1 VDVSASRPT
10 PLFIQPGDFMDGYST
25 YSLYQAIK
33 LHFTSESYNFFQYDG
48 KTRVSIDAFQKRRD
62 KFLFHRL
69 ARKYR
74 DDEMVPFLVANFVHS
89 DNNWTKSLLEEQAEE
104 TYRDWKRTTDSMSK
118 VYTEDLQKIC
128 PDPKEFNN
136 LFKVEDG
143 QFPPLLNLLMQKEV
157 TIETMV
163 ILNNIFDFIRI
174 WDKKI
179 SDDIIYPKV
188 SRKVRKYGAFLAV
201 NVDKYKLL
209 TKETLLAQQNT
220 I

>member
-1 VDVSASRPT
+1 
-10 PLFIQPGDFMDGYST
+10 MNGYDL
-25 YSLYQAIK
+25 YGLYQAIK
-33 LHFTSESYNFFQYDG
+33 LHFTSETYNFFHYDG

-89 DNNWTKSLLEEQAEE
+89 DDTWTKSLLEEEAEE
-104 TYRDWKRTTDSMSK
+104 TYRQWKRVTDSMTK
-118 VYTEDLQKIC
+118 VYVEDLQKIAT
-128 PDPKEFNN
+128 KETFND

-143 QFPPLLNLLMQKEV
+143 QFPKLLVHFMQNDV
-157 TIETMV
+157 TLETMV

-188 SRKVRKYGAFLAV
+188 SRKIRKYGSFLNV
-201 NVDKYKLL
+201 NVDKYKSL
-209 TKETLLAQQNT
+209 TKETLLGDENT

>member
-1 VDVSASRPT
+1 
-10 PLFIQPGDFMDGYST
+10 MNGYDLYCT
-25 YSLYQAIK
+25 YQAIK
-33 LHFTSESYNFFQYDG
+33 LHFSSEQYNFFHYDG

-74 DDEMVPFLVANFVHS
+74 DDEMVPFLVANFVYS
-89 DNNWTKSLLEEQAEE
+89 DGNWTKSLLEEEAEE
-104 TYRDWKRTTDSMSK
+104 TYRNWKRTTDSMSK
-118 VYTEDLQKIC
+118 IYQEDLQKIATR
-128 PDPKEFNN
+128 ETFND

-143 QFPPLLNLLMQKEV
+143 QFPKLLVAFLQKDV

-163 ILNNIFDFIRI
+163 ILNNIFDFVKI

-188 SRKVRKYGAFLAV
+188 SRKIRKYGSFLNV
-201 NVDKYKLL
+201 NVDKYKIL
-209 TKETLLAQQNT
+209 TKETLLAD
-220 I
+220 

>member
-1 VDVSASRPT
+1 
-10 PLFIQPGDFMDGYST
+10 MNGYDLYCT
-25 YSLYQAIK
+25 YQAIK
-33 LHFTSESYNFFQYDG
+33 LHFSSEGYNFFQYDG

-89 DNNWTKSLLEEQAEE
+89 DDNWTKSLLEDEAEQ
-104 TYRDWKRTTDSMSK
+104 TYREWKRTTDSMSK
-118 VYTEDLQKIC
+118 VYTEDLQKIATK
-128 PDPKEFNN
+128 DNFND

-143 QFPPLLNLLMQKEV
+143 QHPKLLVLFMQKEV
-157 TIETMV
+157 TMETMV
-163 ILNNIFDFIRI
+163 ILNNIFNFVKI

-179 SDDIIYPKV
+179 TDDIIYPKI
-188 SRKVRKYGAFLAV
+188 SRKIRKYGAFLSV

-209 TKETLLAQQNT
+209 TKETLLAG
-220 I
+220 

>member
-1 VDVSASRPT
+1 
-10 PLFIQPGDFMDGYST
+10 MNGYDL
-25 YSLYQAIK
+25 YGLYQAIK
-33 LHFTSESYNFFQYDG
+33 LHFTSEKYNFFQYDG
-48 KTRVSIDAFQKRRD
+48 KTRISIDAFQKRRD

-74 DDEMVPFLVANFVHS
+74 DEEMVPFLVANFVHS
-89 DNNWTKSLLEEQAEE
+89 DDNWTKSLLEEEAEE
-104 TYRDWKRTTDSMSK
+104 TYREWKRVTDSMTK
-118 VYTEDLQKIC
+118 VYVEDLQKIAT
-128 PDPKEFNN
+128 KETFND

-143 QFPPLLNLLMQKEV
+143 QFPKLLVAFLQKDV
-157 TIETMV
+157 TIETLV
-163 ILNNIFDFIRI
+163 ILNNIFNFISI

-201 NVDKYKLL
+201 NVDKYKQL
-209 TKETLLAQQNT
+209 TKETLLGDNFT

>member
-1 VDVSASRPT
+1 
-10 PLFIQPGDFMDGYST
+10 MNGYDL
-25 YSLYQAIK
+25 YGLYQAIK
-33 LHFTSESYNFFQYDG
+33 LHFSSEKYNFFQYDG
-48 KTRVSIDAFQKRRD
+48 KTRISVDAFQKRRD

-74 DDEMVPFLVANFVHS
+74 DEEMVPFLVANFVHS
-89 DNNWTKSLLEEQAEE
+89 HENWTKSLLEDQAEE

-118 VYTEDLQKIC
+118 VYVEDLQKIAT
-128 PDPKEFNN
+128 KESFND

-143 QFPPLLNLLMQKEV
+143 QFPKLLVAFLQKDV
-157 TIETMV
+157 TIETLV
-163 ILNNIFDFIRI
+163 ILNNIFNFIQI

-201 NVDKYKLL
+201 NVDKYKQL
-209 TKETLLAQQNT
+209 TKETLLANEND

>member
-1 VDVSASRPT
+1 
-10 PLFIQPGDFMDGYST
+10 MNGYDLYCT
-25 YSLYQAIK
+25 YQAIK
-33 LHFTSESYNFFQYDG
+33 LHFTSENYNFFQYDG
-48 KTRVSIDAFQKRRD
+48 KTRVSVDAFQKRRD

-89 DNNWTKSLLEEQAEE
+89 DDNWTKSLLEDEAEE

-118 VYTEDLQKIC
+118 IYVEDLQKVATK
-128 PDPKEFNN
+128 DTFND

-143 QFPPLLNLLMQKEV
+143 QFPKLLVAFLQKDV

-163 ILNNIFDFIRI
+163 ILNNIFGFIKI

-179 SDDIIYPKV
+179 SDDFIYPKV
-188 SRKVRKYGAFLAV
+188 SRKIRKYGAFLNV
-201 NVDKYKLL
+201 NVDKYKIL
-209 TKETLLAQQNT
+209 TKETLLGD
-220 I
+220 

>member
-1 VDVSASRPT
+1 
-10 PLFIQPGDFMDGYST
+10 MNGYDL
-25 YSLYQAIK
+25 YGLYQAIK
-33 LHFTSESYNFFQYDG
+33 LHFTSEKYNFFQYDG

-89 DNNWTKSLLEEQAEE
+89 DDNWTKSLLEDEAEE

-118 VYTEDLQKIC
+118 IYVEDLQKIAT
-128 PDPKEFNN
+128 KETFND

-143 QFPPLLNLLMQKEV
+143 QFPKLLVTFLQKDV

-188 SRKVRKYGAFLAV
+188 SRKVRKYGAFLTV

-209 TKETLLAQQNT
+209 TKETLLSQQNT

>member
-1 VDVSASRPT
+1 
-10 PLFIQPGDFMDGYST
+10 MNGYDLYCT
-25 YSLYQAIK
+25 YQAIK
-33 LHFTSESYNFFQYDG
+33 LHFSSESYNFFHYDG

-89 DNNWTKSLLEEQAEE
+89 DDNWTKSLLEEEAEQ
-104 TYRDWKRTTDSMSK
+104 TYREWKRVTDSMTK
-118 VYTEDLQKIC
+118 IYVEDLQKIAT
-128 PDPKEFNN
+128 KETFND
-136 LFKVEDG
+136 LFKIDDG
-143 QFPPLLNLLMQKEV
+143 QFPKLLNLFMQKEV

-163 ILNNIFDFIRI
+163 ILNNLFDFIKI

-188 SRKVRKYGAFLAV
+188 SRKIRKYGSFLNV
-201 NVDKYKLL
+201 NVDKYKSL
-209 TKETLLAQQNT
+209 TKETLLGDENT

>member
-1 VDVSASRPT
+1 
-10 PLFIQPGDFMDGYST
+10 MNGYDLYCT
-25 YSLYQAIK
+25 YQAIK
-33 LHFTSESYNFFQYDG
+33 LHFTSENYNFFQYDG
-48 KTRVSIDAFQKRRD
+48 KTRVSVDAFQKRRD

-89 DNNWTKSLLEEQAEE
+89 DDNWTKSLLEDEAEE

-118 VYTEDLQKIC
+118 IYQEDLQKIATK
-128 PDPKEFNN
+128 DTFND

-143 QFPPLLNLLMQKEV
+143 QFPKLLVAFLQKDV

-179 SDDIIYPKV
+179 SDDFIYPKV
-188 SRKVRKYGAFLAV
+188 SRKIRKYGAFLNV

-209 TKETLLAQQNT
+209 TKETLLGD
-220 I
+220 

>member
-1 VDVSASRPT
+1 VN
-10 PLFIQPGDFMDGYST
+10 GYDL
-25 YSLYQAIK
+25 YGLYQAIK
-33 LHFTSESYNFFQYDG
+33 LHFTSENYNFFQYDG

-74 DDEMVPFLVANFVHS
+74 DDEMVPFLVANFVSS
-89 DNNWTKSLLEEQAEE
+89 DNNWTKSLLEEEAEQ
-104 TYRDWKRTTDSMSK
+104 TYRDWKRRTDSMSK
-118 VYTEDLQKIC
+118 LYVEDLQKLC
-128 PDPKEFNN
+128 PDSKQFND
-136 LFKVEDG
+136 LFKVENG
-143 QFPPLLNLLMQKEV
+143 QFPKLLNLFLQKEV
-157 TIETMV
+157 NIETLV
-163 ILNNIFDFIRI
+163 ILNNIFNFIRI

-201 NVDKYKLL
+201 NVDKYRLL
-209 TKETLLAQQNT
+209 TKETLLGDDCN

>member
-1 VDVSASRPT
+1 VN
-10 PLFIQPGDFMDGYST
+10 GYDLYCT
-25 YSLYQAIK
+25 YQAIK
-33 LHFTSESYNFFQYDG
+33 LHFTSEKYNFFQYDG
-48 KTRVSIDAFQKRRD
+48 KTRVSVEAFQKRRD

-89 DNNWTKSLLEEQAEE
+89 DDSWTKSLLEDQAEE
-104 TYRDWKRTTDSMSK
+104 TYRDWRRTTDSMTK
-118 VYTEDLQKIC
+118 IYVEDLQKIC
-128 PDPKEFNN
+128 PEPKEFNN

-143 QFPPLLNLLMQKEV
+143 QFPKLLVSFMQKEI

-179 SDDIIYPKV
+179 SDDIIYPKM
-188 SRKVRKYGAFLAV
+188 SRKIRKYGAFLNV
-201 NVDKYKLL
+201 NVDKYKQL
-209 TKETLLAQQNT
+209 TKETLLANDST

>member
-1 VDVSASRPT
+1 
-10 PLFIQPGDFMDGYST
+10 MNGYDLYCT
-25 YSLYQAIK
+25 YQAIK
-33 LHFTSESYNFFQYDG
+33 LHFTSESYNFFHYDG

-89 DNNWTKSLLEEQAEE
+89 DDNWTKSLLEDEAEE

-118 VYTEDLQKIC
+118 IYVEDLQKIAT
-128 PDPKEFNN
+128 KETFND

-143 QFPPLLNLLMQKEV
+143 QFPKLLVTFLQKDV

-188 SRKVRKYGAFLAV
+188 SRKIRKYGAFLAV
-201 NVDKYKLL
+201 NVDKYKIL
-209 TKETLLAQQNT
+209 TKETLLCD
-220 I
+220 

>member
-1 VDVSASRPT
+1 
-10 PLFIQPGDFMDGYST
+10 LNGYDLYCT
-25 YSLYQAIK
+25 YQAIK
-33 LHFTSESYNFFQYDG
+33 LHFTSEQYNFFHYDG
-48 KTRVSIDAFQKRRD
+48 KTKVSVDAFQKRRD

-74 DDEMVPFLVANFVHS
+74 DDEMVPFLVSNFVYS
-89 DNNWTKSLLEEQAEE
+89 DGNWTKSLLEEEAEQ
-104 TYRDWKRTTDSMSK
+104 TYREWKRITDSMTK
-118 VYTEDLQKIC
+118 IYEEDLRKIAT
-128 PDPKEFNN
+128 KETFND

-143 QFPPLLNLLMQKEV
+143 QFPKLLVLFMQKDV

-163 ILNNIFDFIRI
+163 ILNNIFNFISI

-179 SDDIIYPKV
+179 SDDIIYPKI
-188 SRKVRKYGAFLAV
+188 SRKIRKYGSFLNV

-209 TKETLLAQQNT
+209 TKKVLLGDDCD

>member
-1 VDVSASRPT
+1 
-10 PLFIQPGDFMDGYST
+10 MNGYDLYCT
-25 YSLYQAIK
+25 YQAIK
-33 LHFTSESYNFFQYDG
+33 LHFTSESYNFFHYDG

-89 DNNWTKSLLEEQAEE
+89 DDNWTKSLLEEEAEE

-118 VYTEDLQKIC
+118 IFVEDLQKVAT
-128 PDPKEFNN
+128 KETFND

-143 QFPPLLNLLMQKEV
+143 QYPKLLVAFLQKDV

-163 ILNNIFDFIRI
+163 ILNNIFDFIKI

-179 SDDIIYPKV
+179 SDDIIYPKI
-188 SRKVRKYGAFLAV
+188 SRKIRKYGAFLNV
-201 NVDKYKLL
+201 NVDKYKIL
-209 TKETLLAQQNT
+209 TRETLLAD
-220 I
+220 

>member
-1 VDVSASRPT
+1 VN
-10 PLFIQPGDFMDGYST
+10 GYDL
-25 YSLYQAIK
+25 YGLYQAIK
-33 LHFTSESYNFFQYDG
+33 LHFSSEKYNFFQYDG
-48 KTRVSIDAFQKRRD
+48 KTRISVDAFQKRRD

-89 DNNWTKSLLEEQAEE
+89 DDNWTKSLLEEEAEE
-104 TYRDWKRTTDSMSK
+104 TYRNWKRITDSMSK
-118 VYTEDLQKIC
+118 VYVEDLQKIAT
-128 PDPKEFNN
+128 KESFND

-143 QFPPLLNLLMQKEV
+143 QFPKLLVAFLQKDI
-157 TIETMV
+157 TIETLV
-163 ILNNIFDFIRI
+163 ILNNIFNFIQI
-174 WDKKI
+174 WDKRI

-201 NVDKYKLL
+201 NVDKYKKL
-209 TKETLLAQQNT
+209 TKETLLGDENA

>member
-1 VDVSASRPT
+1 
-10 PLFIQPGDFMDGYST
+10 MNGYDL
-25 YSLYQAIK
+25 YGLYQAIK
-33 LHFTSESYNFFQYDG
+33 LHFTSETYNFFHYDG

-89 DNNWTKSLLEEQAEE
+89 DDTWTKSLLEEEAEE
-104 TYRDWKRTTDSMSK
+104 TYRQWKRVTDSMTK
-118 VYTEDLQKIC
+118 VYVEDLQKIAT
-128 PDPKEFNN
+128 KETFND

-143 QFPPLLNLLMQKEV
+143 QFPKLLVHFMQNDV
-157 TIETMV
+157 TLETMV
-163 ILNNIFDFIRI
+163 LLNNIFDFIRI

-188 SRKVRKYGAFLAV
+188 SRKIRKYGSFLNV
-201 NVDKYKLL
+201 NVDKYKSL
-209 TKETLLAQQNT
+209 TKETLLGDENT

>member
-1 VDVSASRPT
+1 
-10 PLFIQPGDFMDGYST
+10 MNGYDLYCT
-25 YSLYQAIK
+25 YQAIK
-33 LHFTSESYNFFQYDG
+33 LHFSTEQYNFFHYDG

-89 DNNWTKSLLEEQAEE
+89 DDNWTKSLLEEEAEQ
-104 TYRDWKRTTDSMSK
+104 TYREWKRRTDSMSK
-118 VYTEDLQKIC
+118 VYTEDLQKIAT
-128 PDPKEFNN
+128 KETFND

-143 QFPPLLNLLMQKEV
+143 QFPKLLVTFLQKDV

-188 SRKVRKYGAFLAV
+188 SRKIRKYGAFLAV

-209 TKETLLAQQNT
+209 TKETLLAD
-220 I
+220 

>member
-1 VDVSASRPT
+1 
-10 PLFIQPGDFMDGYST
+10 MNGYDL
-25 YSLYQAIK
+25 YGLYQAIK
-33 LHFTSESYNFFQYDG
+33 LHFTSEKYNFFQYDG
-48 KTRVSIDAFQKRRD
+48 KTRISIDAFQKRRD

-74 DDEMVPFLVANFVHS
+74 DEEMVPFLVANFVHS
-89 DNNWTKSLLEEQAEE
+89 DDNWTKSLLEEEAEE
-104 TYRDWKRTTDSMSK
+104 TYREWKRVTDSMTK
-118 VYTEDLQKIC
+118 VYVEDLQKIAT
-128 PDPKEFNN
+128 KETFND

-143 QFPPLLNLLMQKEV
+143 QFPKLLVAFLQKDV
-157 TIETMV
+157 TIETLV
-163 ILNNIFDFIRI
+163 ILNNIFNFISI

-201 NVDKYKLL
+201 NVDKYKQL
-209 TKETLLAQQNT
+209 TKETLLANENT

>member
-1 VDVSASRPT
+1 
-10 PLFIQPGDFMDGYST
+10 MNGYDL
-25 YSLYQAIK
+25 YCIYQAIK
-33 LHFTSESYNFFQYDG
+33 LHFTSETYNFFQYDG
-48 KTRVSIDAFQKRRD
+48 KTRVSVDAFQKRRD

-89 DNNWTKSLLEEQAEE
+89 DDNWTKSLLEDQAEE
-104 TYRDWKRTTDSMSK
+104 TYRDWKRTTDSMTK
-118 VYTEDLQKIC
+118 VYLEDLQKIC

-143 QFPPLLNLLMQKEV
+143 QFPKLLVAFLQKDV
-157 TIETMV
+157 TIETLV
-163 ILNNIFDFIRI
+163 ILNNIFNFIQI

-201 NVDKYKLL
+201 NVDKYKQL
-209 TKETLLAQQNT
+209 TKETLLANEND

>member
-1 VDVSASRPT
+1 
-10 PLFIQPGDFMDGYST
+10 MNGYDL
-25 YSLYQAIK
+25 YGLYQAIK
-33 LHFTSESYNFFQYDG
+33 LHFTAEKYNFFQYDG
-48 KTRVSIDAFQKRRD
+48 KTRISVDAFQKRRD

-89 DNNWTKSLLEEQAEE
+89 DDNWTKSLLEEEAEE
-104 TYRDWKRTTDSMSK
+104 TYREWKRVTDSMTK
-118 VYTEDLQKIC
+118 IYEEDLRKIAT
-128 PDPKEFNN
+128 KETFND
-136 LFKVEDG
+136 LFKVEEG
-143 QFPPLLNLLMQKEV
+143 QFPKLLTHFMHKDI

-163 ILNNIFDFIRI
+163 ILNNIFNFIPI

-188 SRKVRKYGAFLAV
+188 SRKIRKYGAFLAV
-201 NVDKYKLL
+201 NVDKYKKL
-209 TKETLLAQQNT
+209 TKETLLGDENA

>member
-1 VDVSASRPT
+1 
-10 PLFIQPGDFMDGYST
+10 MNGYDLYCT
-25 YSLYQAIK
+25 YQAIK
-33 LHFTSESYNFFQYDG
+33 LHFTSESYNFFHYDG

-89 DNNWTKSLLEEQAEE
+89 DGNWTKSLLEDEAEE

-118 VYTEDLQKIC
+118 VYTEDLQKIATK
-128 PDPKEFNN
+128 DNFND

-143 QFPPLLNLLMQKEV
+143 QHPKLLVLFMQKEV
-157 TIETMV
+157 TMETMV
-163 ILNNIFDFIRI
+163 ILNNIFNFVKI

-179 SDDIIYPKV
+179 TDDIIYPKI
-188 SRKVRKYGAFLAV
+188 SRKIRKYGAFLSV

-209 TKETLLAQQNT
+209 TKETLLAG
-220 I
+220 

>member
-1 VDVSASRPT
+1 
-10 PLFIQPGDFMDGYST
+10 MNGYDLYCT
-25 YSLYQAIK
+25 YQAIK
-33 LHFTSESYNFFQYDG
+33 LHFTSENYNFFQYDG

-89 DNNWTKSLLEEQAEE
+89 DDNWTKSLLEDEAEQ
-104 TYRDWKRTTDSMSK
+104 TYKEWKRVTDSMTK
-118 VYTEDLQKIC
+118 VYTEDLQKIAT
-128 PDPKEFNN
+128 KETFND

-143 QFPPLLNLLMQKEV
+143 QFPKLLVAFLQKDV

-188 SRKVRKYGAFLAV
+188 SRKIRKYGAFLAV
-201 NVDKYKLL
+201 NVDKYKIL
-209 TKETLLAQQNT
+209 TKETLLAD
-220 I
+220 

>member
-1 VDVSASRPT
+1 
-10 PLFIQPGDFMDGYST
+10 MNGYDLYCT
-25 YSLYQAIK
+25 YQAIK
-33 LHFTSESYNFFQYDG
+33 LHFTSETYNFFQYDG

-89 DNNWTKSLLEEQAEE
+89 DDNWTKSLLEDEAEQ
-104 TYRDWKRTTDSMSK
+104 TYREWKRVTDSMTK
-118 VYTEDLQKIC
+118 IYEEDLRKIAT
-128 PDPKEFNN
+128 KETFND
-136 LFKVEDG
+136 LFKIEEG
-143 QFPPLLNLLMQKEV
+143 QYPKLLSHFMQKDI

-163 ILNNIFDFIRI
+163 ILNNIFGFIKI

-201 NVDKYKLL
+201 NVDKYKIL
-209 TKETLLAQQNT
+209 TKKTLLGDENT

>member
-1 VDVSASRPT
+1 
-10 PLFIQPGDFMDGYST
+10 MNGYDLYCT
-25 YSLYQAIK
+25 YQAIK
-33 LHFTSESYNFFQYDG
+33 LHFSSESYNFFHYDG

-89 DNNWTKSLLEEQAEE
+89 DDNWTKSLLEEEAEQ
-104 TYRDWKRTTDSMSK
+104 TYREWKRVTDSMTK
-118 VYTEDLQKIC
+118 IYVEDLQKIAT
-128 PDPKEFNN
+128 KETFND
-136 LFKVEDG
+136 LFKVDEG
-143 QFPPLLNLLMQKEV
+143 QFPKLLNLFMQKEI

-163 ILNNIFDFIRI
+163 ILNNLFNFIKI

-179 SDDIIYPKV
+179 SDDIIYPKI
-188 SRKVRKYGAFLAV
+188 SRKIRKYGSFLNV
-201 NVDKYKLL
+201 NVDKYKSL
-209 TKETLLAQQNT
+209 TKETLLGDENT